1 MVGAAVLVA
10 TAILLI
16 PEMLSGPR
24 TMPPVPPDAK
34 ATTSDDAP
42 IAAPAD
48 TSKLKTY
55 TIDLS
60 KSGPSAATAPEPKS
74 EQAPTFAA
82 STAEPTKGLNKE
94 HVVTTPAPPAEN
106 RSPNPD
112 PRPPSAAPTA
122 QVVAKPTPQP
132 ARSETAR
139 TTSGTAPANAV
150 ATEGWTVQ
158 VGSFGVRATSDRI
171 AADLKHEGFS
181 AFVVAFQSGN
191 QTMYRVRVGPERDRA
206 SAEALLRKLK
216 AGHPTATLV
225 PPP

>member
-34 ATTSDDAP
+34 ATSSDDAP

-60 KSGPSAATAPEPKS
+60 KSGPPAATAPEPKS

-106 RSPNPD
+106 RRIQTLD
-112 PRPPSAAPTA
+112 PRQRLRLRKSLQNQHLNQLDPRLHARRLARLLRTQWQLRAGQCKWAA
-122 QVVAKPTPQP
+122 
-132 ARSETAR
+132 
-139 TTSGTAPANAV
+139 
-150 ATEGWTVQ
+150 
-158 VGSFGVRATSDRI
+158 
-171 AADLKHEGFS
+171 S
-181 AFVVAFQSGN
+181 AFA
-191 QTMYRVRVGPERDRA
+191 PLPIA
-206 SAEALLRKLK
+206 S
-216 AGHPTATLV
+216 
-225 PPP
+225 PPI